1 MSAAWHDKPTE
12 PGLWL
17 RVFINSGLVGCPI
30 IVTDMNYIYWVKG
43 LRHYGPIPPDNAS
56 GVGE

>member
-12 PGLWL
+12 PGLWFWML
-17 RVFINSGLVGCPI
+17 DKRGICGCRILAKDVGDKCWE
-30 IVTDMNYIYWVKG
+30 DGSRY
-43 LRHYGPIPPDNAS
+43 YGPIPPDNAS